1 MTRWWNKFLAREIT
15 PNGSKRVKC
24 TLCIDHKGWSGTGN
38 FYKAANVHFE
48 KFHEEIKNA
57 IEACSQADLTNITNT
72 LQPNHVH
79 QQQHN
84 YNLENANSEIVN
96 YTYNNLAR
104 NPLFNLDFQD
114 VNNNNNNPRFVA
126 FPRLADTNR
135 AILAKNIVFAKVCT
149 IIFIASK

>member
-72 LQPNHVH
+72 LQPNYVH
-79 QQQHN
+79 QHN
-84 YNLENANSEIVN
+84 FNLENVNGEIVN
-96 YTYNNLAR
+96 NKTYNNLVG
-104 NPLFNLDFQD
+104 NPLFDLDFQD
-114 VNNNNNNPRFVA
+114 VNNNNPRFVA
-126 FPRLADTNR
+126 FSRLVDSNR
-135 AILAKNIVFAKVCT
+135 AILAKNIVFAKVCR